1 MDVDDN
7 NNNIIPG
14 PSILNTGIDRLPFPK
29 IFIRADYIR
38 IYDFLDRLEIIRF
51 PNGLTPAAVLTG
63 HLGTGKF
70 HLSMQQAE
78 HCTHLCMTRQVKS
91 VWVSYAICRCLVDRK
106 VTIWYCDHTCYLF
119 VREGVFEAP
128 PNFPSSYFRTF
139 IWTLV
144 DSDESKEGVP
154 SQLMTPGTRLYV
166 TYVTSQ
172 PITVVAN
179 REDYS

>member
-91 VWVSYAICRCLVDRK
+91 VWVSYAIC
-106 VTIWYCDHTCYLF
+106 
-119 VREGVFEAP
+119 
-128 PNFPSSYFRTF
+128 
-139 IWTLV
+139 
-144 DSDESKEGVP
+144 
-154 SQLMTPGTRLYV
+154 
-166 TYVTSQ
+166 
-172 PITVVAN
+172 
-179 REDYS
+179 

>member
-1 MDVDDN
+1 MHDA
-7 NNNIIPG
+7 
-14 PSILNTGIDRLPFPK
+14 PSEERL
-29 IFIRADYIR
+29 
-38 IYDFLDRLEIIRF
+38 
-51 PNGLTPAAVLTG
+51 GVLCHMPT
-63 HLGTGKF
+63 
-70 HLSMQQAE
+70 
-78 HCTHLCMTRQVKS
+78 
-91 VWVSYAICRCLVDRK
+91 LVDRK
-106 VTIWYCDHTCYLF
+106 VTIWYRDHTCYLS

-139 IWTLV
+139 VWTLV

-166 TYVTSQ
+166 TYVTSP